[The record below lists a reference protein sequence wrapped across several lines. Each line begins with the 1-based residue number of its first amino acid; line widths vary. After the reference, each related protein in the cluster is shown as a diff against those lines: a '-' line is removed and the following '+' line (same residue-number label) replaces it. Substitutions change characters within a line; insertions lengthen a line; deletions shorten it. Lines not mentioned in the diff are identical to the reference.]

1 MNLATI
7 HVVPNPMRDP
17 IPKRIHGGTDALGLP
32 VFDFSTNSN
41 ACGPCLMTQEAV
53 AQADASRYPDA
64 SYTVLRGKLA
74 AFHGCEPQR
83 IVIAGSASEF
93 IFRIT
98 ALAKLQGVSAVF
110 VPPHSFGDYTHAAQA
125 WGLPL
130 AMDIQNAGLIWH
142 CQPSSPL
149 GQVNSDDIETSSN
162 AIHVL
167 DLAYAPLQLS
177 GMSQDCPSAPIL
189 SFPRRRESIVALVDS
204 RLRGNDGSHDG
215 SNDGSF
221 RVVWQLYS
229 PNKALGLTGVRAAY
243 AIAPLG
249 MEDMVHQLGGLSASW
264 PLGAHGVALLDS
276 WVTPD
281 VQTWLASS
289 LQTLQ
294 VWKTRQIEL
303 LESLGW
309 ICQPSITNFFCATPN
324 LPNLPKGLTLEQVL
338 TALRRQGIKLR
349 DTTSFGLPGQ
359 VRVSVQPPA
368 AQDALQQAW
377 LHINKDF
384 K

>member
-1 MNLATI
+1 MNPKTMHIMIHATSS
-7 HVVPNPMRDP
+7 P
-17 IPKRIHGGTDALGLP
+17 ILNRIHGGTDALGLP
-32 VFDFSTNSN
+32 MFDFSTNSN
-41 ACGPCLMTQEAV
+41 ACGPCPALQEVV
-53 AQADASRYPDA
+53 AQADATRYPDA
-64 SYTVLRGKLA
+64 SYTALRGKLA
-74 AFHGCEPQR
+74 AFHGVKPQR
-83 IVIAGSASEF
+83 IVIAASASEF

-98 ALAKLQGVSAVF
+98 ALAKLQGVSSVF
-110 VPPHSFGDYTHAAQA
+110 VPPHSFGDYAHAAQA

-130 AMDIQNAGLIWH
+130 AMDIQNAGLVWH

-149 GQVNSDDIETSSN
+149 GQISSDDMEVSSN

-177 GMSQDCPSAPIL
+177 AISQDCPIL

-204 RLRGNDGSHDG
+204 RLRGNDGLHDM
-215 SNDGSF
+215 
-221 RVVWQLYS
+221 VWQLYS

-249 MEDMVHQLGGLSASW
+249 SQALVNLLADFSASW

-281 VQTWLASS
+281 VQTWLANC

-294 VWKTRQIEL
+294 IWKARQIAL

-309 ICQPSITNFFCATPN
+309 TCQPSVTNFFCAA
-324 LPNLPKGLTLEQVL
+324 PKLVEGITLEQAL
-338 TALRRQGIKLR
+338 TALRQQGIKLR
-349 DTTSFGLPGQ
+349 DATSFGLPGQ
-359 VRVSVQPPA
+359 VRLSVQPPA
-368 AQDALQQAW
+368 AQDALKTALQTGRSSLQ
-377 LHINKDF
+377 
-384 K
+384 

>member
-1 MNLATI
+1 MNLQTA
-7 HVVPNPMRDP
+7 HVVHT
-17 IPKRIHGGTDALGLP
+17 RIHGGTDALGLP
-32 VFDFSTNSN
+32 MFDFSTNSN
-41 ACGPCLMTQEAV
+41 ACGPCPAVQQAV
-53 AQADASRYPDA
+53 ALADASHYPDA
-64 SYTVLRGKLA
+64 SYTALRGKLA
-74 AFHGCEPQR
+74 AFHGCEPWR
-83 IVIAGSASEF
+83 IVIASSASEF

-98 ALAKLQGVSAVF
+98 ALAKLQGVSSVH
-110 VPPHSFGDYTHAAQA
+110 VPMHSFGDYTHAAQA
-125 WGLPL
+125 WDLPL
-130 AMDIQNAGLIWH
+130 AIDPENAGLVWH

-149 GQVNSDDIETSSN
+149 GQLDADGMETSST

-177 GMSQDCPSAPIL
+177 GKKEADVGQYDA
-189 SFPRRRESIVALVDS
+189 
-204 RLRGNDGSHDG
+204 
-215 SNDGSF
+215 
-221 RVVWQLYS
+221 VWQLYS

-249 MEDMVHQLGGLSASW
+249 SDLLVNQLAGLSASW

-276 WVTPD
+276 WVTAD
-281 VQTWLASS
+281 VQTWLGNS

-294 VWKTRQIEL
+294 VWKTRQTKL

-309 ICQPSITNFFCATPN
+309 TCQPSVTNFFCAV
-324 LPNLPKGLTLEQVL
+324 PKLADGLTFEQAL
-338 TALRRQGIKLR
+338 AALRSQGIKLR
-349 DTTSFGLPGQ
+349 DTASFGLPGQ

-368 AQDALQQAW
+368 AQDVLQQAW

>member
-1 MNLATI
+1 MNLQATRA
-7 HVVPNPMRDP
+7 VPT
-17 IPKRIHGGTDALGLP
+17 RIHGGTDALGLP
-32 VFDFSTNSN
+32 AFDFSTNSN
-41 ACGPCLMTQEAV
+41 ACGPCPV
-53 AQADASRYPDA
+53 AQLAIMQADATRYPDP
-64 SYTVLRGKLA
+64 SYTTLRVKLA
-74 AFHGCEPQR
+74 AFHGVEPWR

-110 VPPHSFGDYTHAAQA
+110 VPPHSFGDYTHAAHA
-125 WGLPL
+125 WGLSL
-130 AMDIQNAGLIWH
+130 AMYAKNADLVWH

-149 GQVNSDDIETSSN
+149 GQVSSDDMEISPK

-167 DLAYAPLQLS
+167 DLAYAPLQLN
-177 GMSQDCPSAPIL
+177 GKKTEAG
-189 SFPRRRESIVALVDS
+189 R
-204 RLRGNDGSHDG
+204 HDA
-215 SNDGSF
+215 
-221 RVVWQLYS
+221 VWQLYS

-243 AIAPLG
+243 AVAPLG
-249 MEDMVHQLGGLSASW
+249 SQPLVNQLAGLSASW

-276 WVTPD
+276 WVSVV
-281 VQTWLASS
+281 VQSWLSNS

-294 VWKTRQIEL
+294 VWKTRQTEL
-303 LESLGW
+303 LESLAW
-309 ICQPSITNFFCATPN
+309 SCQPSVTNFFCAAPN
-324 LPNLPKGLTLEQVL
+324 LADGVTFEQAL
-338 TALRRQGIKLR
+338 AALRSQGVKLR
-349 DTTSFGLPGQ
+349 DTASFGLPGQ

>member
-1 MNLATI
+1 VSQHTPQTEQA
-7 HVVPNPMRDP
+7 
-17 IPKRIHGGTDALGLP
+17 RIHGGTDELGLP
-32 VFDFSTNSN
+32 FFDFSTNSN
-41 ACGPCLMTQEAV
+41 ACGPCPMVQEAV
-53 AQADASRYPDA
+53 AQADASHYPDP
-64 SYTVLRGKLA
+64 SYAALRGKLA
-74 AFHGCEPQR
+74 AFHAVEPWC

-98 ALAKLQGVSAVF
+98 ALAKLQGISAVF
-110 VPPHSFGDYTHAAQA
+110 VPPHSFGDYAHAAQA

-130 AMDIQNAGLIWH
+130 AMDIQNAGLSWH

-149 GQVNSDDIETSSN
+149 GQINSDGIEVSPN

-177 GMSQDCPSAPIL
+177 GISRDCPLAPIL
-189 SFPRRRESIVALVDS
+189 SFPRRRESTSATMDS
-204 RLRGNDGSHDG
+204 RLRGNDGSHRYSRTKAEAGRHDA
-215 SNDGSF
+215 
-221 RVVWQLYS
+221 VWQLYS

-243 AIAPLG
+243 AIASLG
-249 MEDMVHQLGGLSASW
+249 SEQMVNQLAGLSASW
-264 PLGAHGVALLDS
+264 PLGAHGVALLNS
-276 WVTPD
+276 WVTAD
-281 VQTWLASS
+281 VQSWLTNS
-289 LQTLQ
+289 LDTLQ
-294 VWKTRQIEL
+294 VWKTRQIGL
-303 LESLGW
+303 LEALGW
-309 ICQPSITNFFCATPN
+309 ICQPSVTNFFCATPK

>member
-1 MNLATI
+1 
-7 HVVPNPMRDP
+7 
-17 IPKRIHGGTDALGLP
+17 
-32 VFDFSTNSN
+32 
-41 ACGPCLMTQEAV
+41 MTQEAV

-74 AFHGCEPQR
+74 AFHGCKPQR

-98 ALAKLQGVSAVF
+98 ALAKLQGVSTVF

-221 RVVWQLYS
+221 SVVWQLYS
-229 PNKALGLTGVRAAY
+229 PNKSLGLTGVRAAY

-249 MEDMVHQLGGLSASW
+249 MEDMVHQLDGLSASW

-281 VQTWLASS
+281 VQTWLTNS

-294 VWKTRQIEL
+294 TWKIRQTKL

-309 ICQPSITNFFCATPN
+309 SCQPSVTNFFCAVPN
-324 LPNLPKGLTLEQVL
+324 LADGVTFEQAFA
-338 TALRRQGIKLR
+338 ALRSQGIKLR
-349 DTTSFGLPGQ
+349 DTASFGLPGQ
-359 VRVSVQPPA
+359 VRLSVQPPD
-368 AQDALQQAW
+368 AQDALRNAW
-377 LHINKDF
+377 QIINKDYQ
-384 K
+384 